1 MSGLLLEARFAA
13 RPDLAEELFEGF
25 ELAGFRLD
33 ADAPAGN
40 ARRDD
45 LVVARASRFDESA
58 QRQLVAA
65 ARARWAHEGGERPF
79 RFDLSPPVLD
89 DEAAKRLLDRFASL
103 RSRPRRLPLPRA
115 WLPVWDVRRMVAIGV
130 ELYVADDED
139 ATQQLNA
146 LAEAYPDFGR
156 EQMTVKPRRGWQG
169 YGLPKA

>member
-1 MSGLLLEARFAA
+1 VSGLLLEARFAA
-13 RPDLAEELFEGF
+13 RPALAEEIFEGF
-25 ELAGFRLD
+25 DLAGFRLD

>member
-1 MSGLLLEARFAA
+1 MSHLLLEARFAA
-13 RPDLAEELFEGF
+13 RPHLAEELFEGF
-25 ELAGFRLD
+25 DLAGFRLD

-45 LVVARASRFDESA
+45 LVVARASRLDESA

-65 ARARWAHEGGERPF
+65 VRARWAHEGAERSF
-79 RFDLSPPVLD
+79 RFDRSPPVLD
-89 DEAAKRLLDRFASL
+89 DEAARRLLDRFASL
-103 RSRPRRLPLPRA
+103 RDRPRT
-115 WLPVWDVRRMVAIGV
+115 WLPIWDVRRMVAIGI

-139 ATQQLNA
+139 ATGQLDA
-146 LAEAYPDFGR
+146 LAEAYPDVGR

>member
-65 ARARWAHEGGERPF
+65 VRARWAHEGGERPF

-103 RSRPRRLPLPRA
+103 RSRPRT

>member
-65 ARARWAHEGGERPF
+65 VRARWAHEGGERPF